1 MTLQST
7 YFLLVFLQSAF
18 NRTERMVFLKNKWN
32 YFMLLFRTLTC
43 VPPWPLR
50 QHLNPESINLSQH
63 FLLPSHQSFSVS
75 YFVLCVWLWS
85 VKQLQVYT
93 HICLSECLLSLLLVY
108 SWRSSSGV
116 LLMPPLSPPTLLPPY
131 CTCLYFIKISF
142 VPSVMCSQLLAH
154 TFGFPSSHVTFEDK
168 NHALV
173 FSISS
178 MNVTKLS
185 LQPLFP
191 SSSCTY

>member
-63 FLLPSHQSFSVS
+63 FLLPSHQSFSVL

-93 HICLSECLLSLLLVY
+93 HICLSECLLSL
-108 SWRSSSGV
+108 SAGV
-116 LLMPPLSPPTLLPPY
+116 LLEVLFWGSPYASFIPTYPSPSLLH
-131 CTCLYFIKISF
+131 
-142 VPSVMCSQLLAH
+142 M
-154 TFGFPSSHVTFEDK
+154 
-168 NHALV
+168 
-173 FSISS
+173 
-178 MNVTKLS
+178 
-185 LQPLFP
+185 PLFYKNLFCAQYNVFTITCP
-191 SSSCTY
+191 HIWLPI